1 MSYKKVLI
9 TGASGQ
15 DGRIL
20 STLLIGK
27 KIKVIACIKKI
38 KLEKIK
44 GIIYEKMD
52 LNNKKQISK
61 IIKKYNP
68 SVVIHLASKNPSF
81 IDKKK
86 DNSFFEYNYRITK
99 NLIDTILDSK
109 KKYLFYISKFITNFF
124 KEI

>member
-44 GIIYEKMD
+44 GIIM
-52 LNNKKQISK
+52 KKWI
-61 IIKKYNP
+61 
-68 SVVIHLASKNPSF
+68 L
-81 IDKKK
+81 
-86 DNSFFEYNYRITK
+86 ITK
-99 NLIDTILDSK
+99 NKSQK
-109 KKYLFYISKFITNFF
+109 
-124 KEI
+124 